1 MAIKIIIASDSFKG
15 SLTSA
20 EVAAAAAAGI
30 NEVLPSADVVQ
41 LAVADGGEGTADTM
55 VCSLGGEW
63 VSCEVDDPLGRPVKA
78 AYGVVG
84 TPAGMTALIDM
95 ASASGLTL
103 ITDSE
108 RDPMVTTTVGTGQ
121 MIVDAYRRG
130 CRSFVIGIGG
140 SATCDGG
147 SGMLTALGFR
157 FLDREGRELPPGGGA
172 LLSLASIDSSRAMTH
187 VTRCRFTIISDVTNP
202 LYGPDGAARVFGPQ
216 KGASPEMVE
225 SLDKALRRYADVVHV
240 TTGRDVAD
248 SPGAGA
254 AGGLGEAFLA
264 FFNSELKPG
273 VDAVLDLVGFD
284 RAVQGASLVITG
296 EGRID
301 SQTLF
306 GKLPLGVCRRAAA
319 AGVPTVAIAGMVAD
333 PVSLLKG
340 GFAGV
345 FPIMRCAMSLE
356 QAMSH
361 DEAEANVAA
370 VAASIAHFYNQITL

>member
-1 MAIKIIIASDSFKG
+1 MAIKIVIASDSFKG

-30 NEVLPSADVVQ
+30 NEVLPSAEVIQ

-55 VCSLGGEW
+55 VRSLGGEW
-63 VSCEVDDPLGRPVKA
+63 VSCDVDDPLGRPISV
-78 AYGVVG
+78 AYGMVE

-95 ASASGLTL
+95 SSASGLTL
-103 ITDSE
+103 LADSE
-108 RDPMVTTTVGTGQ
+108 RDPMVTTTIGTGQ
-121 MIVDAYRRG
+121 MIVDAYNRG
-130 CRSFVIGIGG
+130 CRNFVVGIGG

-157 FLDREGRELPPGGGA
+157 FLDKDGRELPPGGGA
-172 LLSLASIDSSRAMTH
+172 LLSLASIDTSDAMIDITG
-187 VTRCRFTIISDVTNP
+187 CRFVIISDVTNP
-202 LYGPDGAARVFGPQ
+202 LYGPDGAACVFGPQ
-216 KGASPEMVE
+216 KGASPEMVAL
-225 SLDKALRRYADVVHV
+225 LDKALRRYAEAVRAA
-240 TTGRDVAD
+240 TGRDVAD
-248 SPGAGA
+248 KPGAGA

-273 VDAVLDLVGFD
+273 VDAVLDLVDFD
-284 RAVQGASLVITG
+284 SAVEGASLVITG

-306 GKLPLGVCRRAAA
+306 GKLPLGVCSRAAV
-319 AGVPTVAIAGMVAD
+319 AGVPTVAIAGMVAE

-345 FPIMRCAMSLE
+345 FPILRRVVPLDKALSKE
-356 QAMSH
+356 
-361 DEAEANVAA
+361 EAAENVAA
-370 VAASIAHFYNQITL
+370 ITASIAKFYYSLTH